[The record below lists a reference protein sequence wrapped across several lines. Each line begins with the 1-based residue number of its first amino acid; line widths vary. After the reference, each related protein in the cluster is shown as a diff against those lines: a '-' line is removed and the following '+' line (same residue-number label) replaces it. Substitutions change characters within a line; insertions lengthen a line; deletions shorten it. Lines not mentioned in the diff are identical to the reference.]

1 MLKSSGVG
9 GGSGPSRSGTPGKA
23 RAVILYLNLTLLR
36 ILHIPTHLRVAYGVS
51 AASMRRIFCGI
62 AASVAVQTPCA
73 SSPVG
78 LGPMT

>member
-9 GGSGPSRSGTPGKA
+9 ASGPSRSGTPDEP
-23 RAVILYLNLTLLR
+23 RPPLIIYLNLTLLR
-36 ILHIPTHLRVAYGVS
+36 ILHIPPHLGVAYGVS
-51 AASMRRIFCGI
+51 AACLRRIFCGI

-73 SSPVG
+73 SSPEG